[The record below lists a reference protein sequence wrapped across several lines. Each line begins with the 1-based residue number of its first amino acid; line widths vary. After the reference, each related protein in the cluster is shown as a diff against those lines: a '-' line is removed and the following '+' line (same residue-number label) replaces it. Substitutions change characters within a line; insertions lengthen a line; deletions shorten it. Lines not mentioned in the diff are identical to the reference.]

1 MSNIPFEPKDGDYV
15 SLIEKLGKTSIDE
28 IKDEIAKSQK
38 EHLNHA
44 GVLNSPSIEEN
55 ISLKNLNNSPEVSI
69 DTSSRQNT
77 ISTKTYTKSENINS
91 LDIDSLVK
99 KILKILLFI
108 GFVFT
113 AAITVFLAVSVD
125 TDDEEIIIFPFIFY
139 IIFVAVISS
148 RLNKKSPNR
157 KVK

>member
-99 KILKILLFI
+99 KIIRILIFI

-113 AAITVFLAVSVD
+113 AAITFFLADSVD
-125 TDDEEIIIFPFIFY
+125 TDDKEIIIFPFIFY

-148 RLNKKSPNR
+148 RLKKKSPNR

>member
-15 SLIEKLGKTSIDE
+15 SLIEKLGKNSIDE

-38 EHLNHA
+38 EHLHHA

-77 ISTKTYTKSENINS
+77 ISTKTYTKSENVNS

-113 AAITVFLAVSVD
+113 AAITFFLADSVD

>member
-38 EHLNHA
+38 EHLHHA

-77 ISTKTYTKSENINS
+77 ISTKTYTKSENVNS

-148 RLNKKSPNR
+148 RLNKKKP
-157 KVK
+157 

>member
-38 EHLNHA
+38 EHLHHA

-77 ISTKTYTKSENINS
+77 ISTKTYTKSENVSS

-99 KILKILLFI
+99 KILRILLFI

-113 AAITVFLAVSVD
+113 AAITFFLAGSVD
-125 TDDEEIIIFPFIFY
+125 ADDKEIIILPFIFY

-148 RLNKKSPNR
+148 RFNKKSPNR

>member
-38 EHLNHA
+38 EHLHHA

-77 ISTKTYTKSENINS
+77 ISTKTYTKSENVNS

>member
-38 EHLNHA
+38 EHLHHA

>member
-38 EHLNHA
+38 EHLHHA

-77 ISTKTYTKSENINS
+77 ISTKTYTKSENVNS

-99 KILKILLFI
+99 KILRILLFI

>member
-113 AAITVFLAVSVD
+113 AAITFFLADSVD